1 MLPPKSENELVDE
14 AIEEEGAWFEACK
27 ALKKEG
33 KIAEAKE
40 AETAYKNTKCMAKHA
55 IWLAKSEADNTQM
68 VMVLSILPN
77 RWTAHTR
84 TLLARTV
91 YAMMLVN
98 LRSLTMTSWKHRY
111 STMLGSSTLSSNG
124 QAMSS
129 LSPSLQPTPTPTP
142 NQLAL
147 LPMCLWPRSAKH
159 SARSYVMPFW
169 HHRWYAESCWWGKSW
184 AAEKISRG
192 CFQKWYDPSR
202 LGGELHPESL

>member
-1 MLPPKSENELVDE
+1 MLPPKSVNELVDE
-14 AIEEEGAWFEACK
+14 AIEEEGAWFKAYK

-33 KIAEAKE
+33 KMAEAKE

-98 LRSLTMTSWKHRY
+98 LRSMTMTS
-111 STMLGSSTLSSNG
+111 
-124 QAMSS
+124 
-129 LSPSLQPTPTPTP
+129 
-142 NQLAL
+142 
-147 LPMCLWPRSAKH
+147 
-159 SARSYVMPFW
+159 
-169 HHRWYAESCWWGKSW
+169 
-184 AAEKISRG
+184 
-192 CFQKWYDPSR
+192 
-202 LGGELHPESL
+202 